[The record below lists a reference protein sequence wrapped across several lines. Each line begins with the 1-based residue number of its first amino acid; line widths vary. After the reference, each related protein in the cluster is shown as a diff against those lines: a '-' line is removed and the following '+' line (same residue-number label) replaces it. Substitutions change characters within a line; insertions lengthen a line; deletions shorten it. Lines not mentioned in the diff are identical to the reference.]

1 MAYARA
7 VTDDLSDTAAELST
21 GSVSVSGLT
30 VEINKCAAEQN
41 EHIEINATADVLRW
55 KLRCQK
61 HGVQPPQPSSL
72 STVDLLDEM
81 KTTGN
86 KHGRPFLIQDSGAKK
101 KILFDNLAQI

>member
-41 EHIEINATADVLRW
+41 EHIEINATADVLR
-55 KLRCQK
+55 
-61 HGVQPPQPSSL
+61 
-72 STVDLLDEM
+72 
-81 KTTGN
+81 
-86 KHGRPFLIQDSGAKK
+86 
-101 KILFDNLAQI
+101 